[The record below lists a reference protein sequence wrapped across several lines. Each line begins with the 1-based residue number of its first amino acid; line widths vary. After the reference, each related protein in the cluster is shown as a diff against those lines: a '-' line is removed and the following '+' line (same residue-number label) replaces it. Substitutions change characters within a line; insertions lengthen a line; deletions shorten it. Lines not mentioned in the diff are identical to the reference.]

1 MIPEQWAHV
10 KAVFDGALRHRQ
22 GSRAGYLDKACVG
35 NATRRAEAE
44 ALLAAYDEANSLI
57 DHPAI
62 DLGCSDSPAL
72 PRQVEHFQNAGAIE
86 AAEEDFRGT
95 ARFEVHRLLGRGGFG
110 AVYECYDRAQDR
122 QIALKLLRRN
132 DSRFLYRFKREFRA
146 LVDIRHPN
154 VVELYELFSEDRR
167 WFFTME
173 LIRGVTFLQYVSAD
187 GDPPH
192 PSRPPARLERLRA
205 AGRQLARAIAAVH
218 GAGMLHRDIKPENV
232 LVSNNG
238 RVRLLDF
245 GLVHEEPLDACQSLM
260 LAGTP
265 SYISPEQAAGLP
277 VGGATDWYSF
287 GVMLFES
294 LTGSLPPRQM
304 RAVRSGETLV
314 CPSDVVS
321 DVPADLDALC
331 ADLLRSDPAARPSA
345 AEIMARLG
353 GDECQAAISLPSPPS
368 APDAFIGREAELA
381 ELGSLLTL
389 TNQGAAVVLNLG
401 GRSGIGK
408 SALLREFRRRL
419 AHDRPD
425 VVVLAG
431 RCHESEM
438 VPFKALDDVV
448 DRLSR
453 YLKSLP
459 PSKAEALAPRD
470 VQCLLRM
477 FPSLAEVDS
486 IAPAR
491 PKPIEILDSEEL
503 RQRAFASLVELLS
516 RLVDKH
522 PLVLIIDDLQW
533 GDLDS
538 VAFLSRLLKGAS
550 APNLLFIASFRSED
564 ADTSPFLQSWRS
576 SAAATQSV
584 IVRDL
589 ALDALTPSEASELAM
604 RLGAAPADVNRP
616 RAEAIA
622 LESRGDPFLI
632 DQLARYAVETA
643 ADRDGPI
650 TIRQVIERRL
660 ANLTPAVQRL
670 LEIVAVAGQPIPL
683 SVVRRAAGVEIDDHP
698 TLANLVVERLARL
711 RETRGPR
718 EIELY
723 HDRIRET
730 IVAAMSSETRRQ
742 RHLALAT
749 ALEAEGGFDP
759 AILARQFQEAG
770 DRASAARHMFA
781 AAEQASRVLAFDRA
795 VQFYRLAIDHG
806 CWHGEA
812 LVQVRC
818 KLATALVQAERGTEA
833 AGVYLDA
840 SREAEAA
847 AAIEL
852 KRLAAEQLLRSAHI
866 EEGLGLLRTIAHQLG
881 VRLPAKPWHATFSM
895 LWQRTRVAF
904 TSLQVRDRPP
914 ASVAMEDQRVLDLY
928 WSLAIGLQMVD
939 VIQSCDFHARHLLL
953 ALRVGDRNR
962 IAMSLAAEAA
972 YRSTSG
978 RRDLGNVREL
988 LSTAHALSD
997 GTVRPQTRGL
1007 IAAMEALCAALIGDW
1022 NSAWELSQHADRIL
1036 REECTGVAWERGAN
1050 TRVAMAAALQL
1061 GEWTKLSDFAERLA
1075 SRLQDA
1081 RARGDL
1087 HTLHSIFSGAHM
1099 CLLAERP
1106 WLARD
1111 VVREAVAAL
1120 PRTGFFVTHFSAIQ
1134 AQVDVAL
1141 YNGDAEFAWTLA
1153 QSQWRPLKKSGLLRV
1168 QYLAIMAFHFR
1179 ARAALAAAAVAQD
1192 DPRTLLREALRCAGR
1207 LEHEGARWGVI
1218 LALLVRA
1225 SAASLEGDRQA
1236 AMTFLERSEA
1246 EANALHIS
1254 QYVATCRYRR
1264 GTLLGGSEGQALIAE
1279 ALAWAQSQRVVD
1291 PPRIFD
1297 MLAPGRWEA
1306 TTA

>member
-1 MIPEQWAHV
+1 VMPEQWEQI
-10 KAVFDGALRHRQ
+10 KSVFDGALRHRP
-22 GSRAGYLDKACVG
+22 GSRADYLEEACAGKA
-35 NATRRAEAE
+35 TQRAEAE
-44 ALLAAYDEANSLI
+44 ALLAAYDEADSLI

-62 DLGCSDSPAL
+62 NLGCPPGL
-72 PRQVEHFQNAGAIE
+72 PPQGECLRDAGAID
-86 AAEEDFRGT
+86 AADEEFRGT
-95 ARFEVHRLLGRGGFG
+95 ARFVVHRLLGRGGFG
-110 AVYECYDRAQDR
+110 AVYECYDRARDR
-122 QIALKLLRRN
+122 LVALKLLRRN

-173 LIRGVTFLQYVSAD
+173 LIQGVTFLQYVGEGGDAPRPSLSA
-187 GDPPH
+187 
-192 PSRPPARLERLRA
+192 ARFERLRA
-205 AGRQLARAIAAVH
+205 AARQLARAIAAVH
-218 GAGMLHRDIKPENV
+218 SAGMLHRDIKPENV
-232 LVSNNG
+232 LVSSDD

-245 GLVHEEPLDACQSLM
+245 GLVHEEPLDACHSLM

-265 SYISPEQAAGLP
+265 AYISPEQAAGLR
-277 VGGATDWYSF
+277 VGRPTDWYSF

-294 LTGSLPPRQM
+294 LTGSLPPSGLRV
-304 RAVRSGETLV
+304 ARSDEILV
-314 CPSDVVS
+314 CPSDVAL
-321 DVPADLDALC
+321 DVPADLDTLC
-331 ADLLRSDPAARPSA
+331 ADLLRPDPAARPSA
-345 AEIMARLG
+345 AEILARLG
-353 GDECQAAISLPSPPS
+353 SDERYPAISLPSSPS
-368 APDAFIGREAELA
+368 APEAFVGRESELA
-381 ELGSLLTL
+381 ELRSLLAL
-389 TNQGAAVVLNLG
+389 TNQGSAVVVNVG

-477 FPSLAEVDS
+477 FPSLAEVDP

-491 PKPIEILDSEEL
+491 PKPVEVLDSEEL

-538 VAFLSRLLKGAS
+538 VAFLGRLLKGVS
-550 APNLLFIASFRSED
+550 PPSLLIIASFRSED

-576 SAAATQSV
+576 SAVSTGSV
-584 IVRDL
+584 VVRDL
-589 ALDALTPSEASELAM
+589 ELDSLTPTESNELTM
-604 RLGAAPADVNRP
+604 RLMAGGADVDRP

-622 LESRGDPFLI
+622 RESRGDPFLI
-632 DQLARYAVETA
+632 DQLTRCALDPSVGGDGAV
-643 ADRDGPI
+643 
-650 TIRQVIERRL
+650 TIRRVIERRL
-660 ANLTPAVQRL
+660 ANLSPAVRRL
-670 LEIVAVAGQPIPL
+670 LETVAVAGQPIPV

-698 TLANLVVERLARL
+698 TLANLVVDRLARL
-711 RETRGPR
+711 RETGGPR

-730 IVAAMSSETRRQ
+730 IVAAMSSETRRE

-749 ALEAEGGFDP
+749 ALESEGGFDP
-759 AILARQFQEAG
+759 SILAKQFQEAG
-770 DRASAARHMFA
+770 DRTAAARHMFE

-795 VQFYRLAIDHG
+795 AQFYRLALDHG

-812 LVQVRC
+812 LLQVQC
-818 KLATALVQAERGTEA
+818 KLAAALVEAERGTEA
-833 AGVYLDA
+833 AHVYLNA
-840 SREAEAA
+840 SRECEAPV
-847 AAIEL
+847 AIEL

-866 EEGLGLLRTIAHQLG
+866 EEGLDLLRDIARQLD
-881 VRLPAKPWHATFSM
+881 VRLPSKSWHVSLSL
-895 LWQRTRVAF
+895 LWQRARVAF
-904 TSLQVRDRPP
+904 TSLRVRERPS
-914 ASVAMEDQRVLDLY
+914 AVVAREDLRVLDLY

-962 IAMSLAAEAA
+962 IAMSFAAEAA

-978 RRDLGNVREL
+978 RRDLRRIREL
-988 LSTAHALSD
+988 LSTAHALSE
-997 GTVRPQTRGL
+997 GAERPQTRGL
-1007 IAAMEALCAALIGDW
+1007 IAAMEALCAMLIGDW

-1036 REECTGVAWERGAN
+1036 REECTGVAWERSTN
-1050 TRVAMAAALQL
+1050 TQAAMAAALHL
-1061 GEWTKLSDFAERLA
+1061 GEWSRLSDFTALLA
-1075 SRLQDA
+1075 GRLQDA
-1081 RARGDL
+1081 KARNDI
-1087 HTLHSIFSGAHM
+1087 HAINSMFSGAHV

-1111 VVREAVAAL
+1111 LVHEAIAAL
-1120 PRTGFFVTHFSAIQ
+1120 PNSGFFIPHFSALQ
-1134 AQVDVAL
+1134 AQVDLAL
-1141 YNGDAEFAWTLA
+1141 YEDNAVLAWNLA
-1153 QSQWRPLKKSGLLRV
+1153 YSQWGRIQQSGLQRV
-1168 QYLAIMAFHFR
+1168 QFVSIMGFHFR
-1179 ARAALAAAAVAQD
+1179 GRAAVAAAAGTD
-1192 DPRTLLREALRCAGR
+1192 DASMYLRDARRCARWLERERGEWARMSALVVRAGVASVNGDKPAARDLLERAEADAEAAHMSHYIAACRYQRGR
-1207 LEHEGARWGVI
+1207 LV
-1218 LALLVRA
+1218 
-1225 SAASLEGDRQA
+1225 
-1236 AMTFLERSEA
+1236 
-1246 EANALHIS
+1246 
-1254 QYVATCRYRR
+1254 
-1264 GTLLGGSEGQALIAE
+1264 GGSDGQALIAR
-1279 ALAWAQSQRVVD
+1279 AMVWATAQHVVD
-1291 PPRIFD
+1291 PRRIFD
-1297 MLAPGRWEA
+1297 LLAPGSWKR
-1306 TTA
+1306 